1 MSDVPDEFRIDDDSI
16 DAYMGHLRELIKK
29 SQRLEYGPG
38 GIMEMKQTIAD
49 LERYRDFVWAFI
61 NEPMEMSWEK
71 VLVQYAEWK
80 WMADDL
86 VSELE
91 GKHEAE

>member
-49 LERYRDFVWAFI
+49 REREIEYLQADIRFWQERYTHYTTTLQAEVDRLQKELDFYLPSV
-61 NEPMEMSWEK
+61 
-71 VLVQYAEWK
+71 
-80 WMADDL
+80 
-86 VSELE
+86 
-91 GKHEAE
+91 

>member
-1 MSDVPDEFRIDDDSI
+1 MMSDEFKIPDDSI
-16 DAYMGHLRELIKK
+16 DVYMGHLRELMKK
-29 SQRLEYGPG
+29 SQRMEYGPG

-49 LERYRDFVWAFI
+49 LERYRNFVWAFY

-71 VLVQYAEWK
+71 IRVQYAEWK
-80 WMADDL
+80 RLADDL
-86 VSELE
+86 VTELE

>member
-1 MSDVPDEFRIDDDSI
+1 MSNIPEEHKIADETVDGYIEQ
-16 DAYMGHLRELIKK
+16 LRKIVEK
-29 SQRLEYGPG
+29 SQRLESGPG

-49 LERYRDFVWAFI
+49 LERYRNFVWAFY

-71 VLVQYAEWK
+71 IRVQYAEWK
-80 WMADDL
+80 RLADDL
-86 VSELE
+86 VTELG

>member
-1 MSDVPDEFRIDDDSI
+1 MSNLPDEYKISQEQVDF
-16 DAYMGHLRELIKK
+16 YMKRLK
-29 SQRLEYGPG
+29 RLESGPG

-49 LERYRDFVWAFI
+49 LERYRDFVWAFM

-80 WMADDL
+80 RLADDL
-86 VSELE
+86 VTELE